1 MRRSFCSAVF
11 CKAIWPPCLKGA
23 GTPIGTK
30 AYFIL
35 PLEGKWH
42 GASRDERVFSPSFV
56 FFAHWARFAGFAPRG
71 GCPPGYLLSLLRL
84 LRRHL
89 LRGGKNFQLSIYI
102 VL

>member
-42 GASRDERVFSPSFV
+42 GASRNERVF
-56 FFAHWARFAGFAPRG
+56 
-71 GCPPGYLLSLLRL
+71 CPPGCFFGGTVKTVPYGDIKTAATKGHPYVLLYALRVT
-84 LRRHL
+84 R
-89 LRGGKNFQLSIYI
+89 
-102 VL
+102 